1 MKILLYTILALVAFA
16 GNSILC
22 RMALG
27 GNAIDPASFTLV
39 RLLAG
44 AVVLA
49 VILKLKTNSRGVRSR
64 GSWRAALM
72 LFVYALAFSY
82 AYLSLNTAAGALV
95 LFGSVQ
101 IVMILVSLLKGGKLH
116 WFEVIGVVIAF
127 SGLVYLVFPGVS
139 APSLGGFL
147 LMTLAGIA
155 WALYTIAGKG
165 SADPLSDTAYN
176 FIRTLPLLILLG
188 GVAIMQCDITLG
200 GICLA
205 LLSGGVT
212 SGIGYS
218 IWYSV
223 VKKISVVQ
231 AAVVQLFVPI
241 IAAVGGVIF
250 VNESLSYRIILSSIF
265 TLSGILVVMISRQQQ
280 VTSDLDVGE

>member
-127 SGLVYLVFPGVS
+127 SGLVYLVLPGVS

-147 LMTLAGIA
+147 LMTLAGIG

-188 GVAIMQCDITLG
+188 GVAFMQCDITLG

-205 LLSGGVT
+205 LLS
-212 SGIGYS
+212 
-218 IWYSV
+218 
-223 VKKISVVQ
+223 
-231 AAVVQLFVPI
+231 L
-241 IAAVGGVIF
+241 
-250 VNESLSYRIILSSIF
+250 SLIHI
-265 TLSGILVVMISRQQQ
+265 
-280 VTSDLDVGE
+280 